1 MRTWSRAWT
10 RRRRHCAPASAPDRG
25 WGEPAESD
33 WGLLGTTEDAHRYPS
48 LPGDYPAF
56 YAGVVAAL
64 RDGAPA
70 PVDPRDALATLDVLE
85 RARRSAAEGKT
96 L

>member
-1 MRTWSRAWT
+1 LLGATEEA
-10 RRRRHCAPASAPDRG
+10 RRH
-25 WGEPAESD
+25 
-33 WGLLGTTEDAHRYPS
+33 PS

-70 PVDPRDALATLDVLE
+70 PVDPHDAVDTLAVLE
-85 RARRSAAEGKT
+85 LARRSAAEGRS